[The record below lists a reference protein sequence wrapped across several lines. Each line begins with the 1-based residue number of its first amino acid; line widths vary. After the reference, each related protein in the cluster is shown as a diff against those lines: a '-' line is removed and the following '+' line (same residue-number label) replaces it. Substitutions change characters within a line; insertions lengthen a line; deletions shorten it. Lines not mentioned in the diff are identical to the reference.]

1 MSVRDA
7 QAARELLASLVGRL
21 QEQGERD
28 RAALAQLLHDEL
40 GGLLAVA
47 RMSLSRA
54 QRDCAASADADLQA
68 TLAEL
73 EMQLTQAFD
82 VKRRAEEQ
90 LRPGLLDHFGAG
102 VALPAL
108 YEPACRDAGVNLTVS
123 VARDLPALAPDRAI
137 ALYRIGEA
145 ALARMLRAGARRIEL
160 TLESVEGGCA
170 LGLRHDGADEGFDT
184 APEFQGYALWL
195 ARLQGQ
201 LAIQR
206 AVPSGCTLRAS
217 LPARPR

>member
-1 MSVRDA
+1 MSVRDDED
-7 QAARELLASLVGRL
+7 ARERLAALVCRL

-47 RMSLSRA
+47 RMTLSRA
-54 QRDCAASADADLQA
+54 QRDSAVSGDADLQES
-68 TLAEL
+68 LAEL
-73 EMQLTQAFD
+73 ETQLLQAFE
-82 VKRRAEEQ
+82 VKRLAVEQ
-90 LRPGLLDHFGAG
+90 LRPGLLDHFGLG

-108 YEPACRDAGVNLTVS
+108 YEPACRDAGVQLAIS

-160 TLESVEGGCA
+160 MLEAVEGGCA

-184 APEFQGYALWL
+184 APEFEGYALWL
-195 ARLQGQ
+195 ERLQGQ

-206 AVPSGCTLRAS
+206 ATPAGCYLRAS

>member
-1 MSVRDA
+1 MSVRDDED
-7 QAARELLASLVGRL
+7 ARERLAGLVGRL
-21 QEQGERD
+21 QEQVERD
-28 RAALAQLLHDEL
+28 RAALALLLHDEL
-40 GGLLAVA
+40 GGVLAVA
-47 RMSLSRA
+47 RMTLSRA
-54 QRDCAASADADLQA
+54 RRDSAVSGDVDLLER
-68 TLAEL
+68 LAEL
-73 EMQLTQAFD
+73 ESQLAQAFD
-82 VKRRAEEQ
+82 VKRRAVEQ
-90 LRPGLLDHFGAG
+90 LRPGLLDHFGLG

-108 YEPACRDAGVNLTVS
+108 YEPACRDAGVQLTVS
-123 VARDLPALAPDRAI
+123 VARDLPAPAPERAI

-160 TLESVEGGCA
+160 VLEAVEGGCA

-184 APEFQGYALWL
+184 APEFQGFGLWL

>member
-1 MSVRDA
+1 MSIRDDA
-7 QAARELLASLVGRL
+7 AAREQLAVLVGRL

-28 RAALAQLLHDEL
+28 RGAVARLLHDEL

-47 RMSLSRA
+47 RMTLSRA
-54 QRDCAASADADLQA
+54 RRDGAVSDDADLQEA
-68 TLAEL
+68 LAEL
-73 EMQLTQAFD
+73 EAQLAQAFD
-82 VKRRAEEQ
+82 VKRRAVDQ

-108 YEPACRDAGVNLTVS
+108 YEPACRDAGVQLAVS
-123 VARDLPALAPDRAI
+123 VARELPALAPERAI

-145 ALARMLRAGARRIEL
+145 ALARMLGAGARHIEL
-160 TLESVEGGCA
+160 ALEAVDGGCV

-184 APEFQGYALWL
+184 APEFEGYALWL

-201 LAIQR
+201 LAVQR
-206 AVPSGCTLRAS
+206 ATPSGCYLRAS